1 MNPTRTYRLA
11 TSQGQIPAVV
21 ALLFFLLTA
30 GALGAL
36 LIAGLFFPEWRFS
49 MREVSLFGRRE
60 WLLLAGLAGP
70 LLFAAYYAQGA
81 ILTGSSIRA
90 ERMTIL
96 HLLLHGAGVAWLL
109 LGVLMQPLPGIAPAA
124 VLLPGY
130 GLLLCGL
137 VLPWLNGLLTASVR
151 NRWDAPSLMV
161 LTALFWLGLSGLYAF
176 GSMLEIFDWSL
187 DFAMDR
193 TALLRLHGLLALAGG
208 IWLGL
213 LGVSSLSLQLFNV
226 SEKAAGLL
234 STLGYWLMNIALLLA
249 VPVVLGAHS
258 ILYSWLGGLF
268 LLGSALVVV
277 DAVRI
282 LLAGR
287 ATFLREP
294 YGWVLL
300 LALVAGL
307 LLWTCV
313 LRTVI
318 TPDLIAAANLMSDG
332 SGFSVWLA
340 LVILLLVFYP
350 VVIKTVPFLVWR
362 IRCLPLMLDYNQPG
376 TREMVD
382 KRSSWITVLLL
393 LLGSFYLGAGSRLS
407 DPAIIQLGLLS
418 LLVAGVWMLH
428 ALWPAI
434 AVFVL
439 GITPHNKEKSA
450 ITANIDP
457 DQ

>member
-1 MNPTRTYRLA
+1 
-11 TSQGQIPAVV
+11 
-21 ALLFFLLTA
+21 
-30 GALGAL
+30 
-36 LIAGLFFPEWRFS
+36 

-176 GSMLEIFDWSL
+176 GSMLEIFGWS
-187 DFAMDR
+187 
-193 TALLRLHGLLALAGG
+193 
-208 IWLGL
+208 
-213 LGVSSLSLQLFNV
+213 
-226 SEKAAGLL
+226 
-234 STLGYWLMNIALLLA
+234 
-249 VPVVLGAHS
+249 
-258 ILYSWLGGLF
+258 
-268 LLGSALVVV
+268 
-277 DAVRI
+277 
-282 LLAGR
+282 
-287 ATFLREP
+287 
-294 YGWVLL
+294 
-300 LALVAGL
+300 
-307 LLWTCV
+307 
-313 LRTVI
+313 
-318 TPDLIAAANLMSDG
+318 
-332 SGFSVWLA
+332 